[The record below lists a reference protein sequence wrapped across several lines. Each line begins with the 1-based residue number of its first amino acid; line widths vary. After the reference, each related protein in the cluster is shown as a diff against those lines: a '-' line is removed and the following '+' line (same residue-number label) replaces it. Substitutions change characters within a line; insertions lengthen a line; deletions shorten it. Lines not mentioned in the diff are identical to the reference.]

1 MNITCKL
8 TLKVFSVVAPAV
20 TLFSSASPGL
30 AATFANAKTLNS
42 LFELSHSP
50 TNIATFTDTQT
61 VAIAHRG
68 FAITFASAN
77 ANFDVNFCLE
87 PNNCLTGANSYSQ
100 AQAQGNG
107 QEYLGLAEGTAI
119 LAGYQFQISENS
131 EFSFKFYS
139 ILNGEVSQNLIS
151 KQFAKATNNIAFYL
165 FEDSSQTLLDFL
177 TLNSSLDSANQYD
190 VSIQNS
196 NGFNLFLSPFNQV
209 NGNLVSNSL
218 LLFGLYSRQ
227 FSQPQSLTL
236 ITTQVSSTIVQALEP
251 STSVCLLVFGALG
264 TALGLKNKVKIS
276 Q

>member
-8 TLKVFSVVAPAV
+8 TLKVFSILAPAV
-20 TLFSSASPGL
+20 TLFSSVYPGL
-30 AATFANAKTLNS
+30 TATFANAQTQTS
-42 LFELSHSP
+42 LFELSHSL
-50 TNIATFTDTQT
+50 TNITTFTDTQT
-61 VAIAHRG
+61 VAIARRG

-77 ANFDVNFCLE
+77 ANFDVDFCLE
-87 PNNCLTGANSYSQ
+87 PNNCLTEANSYSQ

-119 LAGYQFQISENS
+119 LAGYQFKIAENS

-151 KQFAKATNNIAFYL
+151 KQFAKATNNIEFYL
-165 FEDSSQTLLDFL
+165 FEDSSQTLLDFF
-177 TLNSSLDSANQYD
+177 TLNSSLDSGNQYD

-236 ITTQVSSTIVQALEP
+236 ITAQVSSTIVQAPEP

-264 TALGLKNKVKIS
+264 TALKLKNKAKIS

>member
-8 TLKVFSVVAPAV
+8 TLKVFSILAPAV
-20 TLFSSASPGL
+20 TLFSSVYPGL
-30 AATFANAKTLNS
+30 TATFANAQTQTS
-42 LFELSHSP
+42 LFELSHSL
-50 TNIATFTDTQT
+50 TNITTFTDTQT
-61 VAIAHRG
+61 VAIARRG
-68 FAITFASAN
+68 FAITFASAY

-87 PNNCLTGANSYSQ
+87 PNNCLTEANSYSQ

-119 LAGYQFQISENS
+119 LAGYQFKIAENS

-151 KQFAKATNNIAFYL
+151 KQFAKATNNIEFYL
-165 FEDSSQTLLDFL
+165 FEDSSQTLLDFF

-264 TALGLKNKVKIS
+264 TALKLKNKAKIS

>member
-8 TLKVFSVVAPAV
+8 TLKVFSILAPAV
-20 TLFSSASPGL
+20 TLFSSVYPGL
-30 AATFANAKTLNS
+30 TATFANAQTLTS

-50 TNIATFTDTQT
+50 TNITTFTDTQT
-61 VAIAHRG
+61 VAIARRG

-77 ANFDVNFCLE
+77 ANFDVDFCLE
-87 PNNCLTGANSYSQ
+87 PNNCLTEANSYSQ

-119 LAGYQFQISENS
+119 LAGYQFKIAENS

-151 KQFAKATNNIAFYL
+151 KQFAKATNNIEFYL
-165 FEDSSQTLLDFL
+165 FEDSSQTLLDFF
-177 TLNSSLDSANQYD
+177 TLNSSLDSVNQYD

-236 ITTQVSSTIVQALEP
+236 ITAQVSSTIVQAPEP
-251 STSVCLLVFGALG
+251 STSFCLLVFGALG
-264 TALGLKNKVKIS
+264 TALKLKNKAKIS

>member
-8 TLKVFSVVAPAV
+8 TLKVFSILAPAV
-20 TLFSSASPGL
+20 TLFSSVYPGL
-30 AATFANAKTLNS
+30 TATFANAQTQTS
-42 LFELSHSP
+42 LFELSHSL
-50 TNIATFTDTQT
+50 TNITTFTDTQT
-61 VAIAHRG
+61 VAIARRG
-68 FAITFASAN
+68 FAITFASAY

-87 PNNCLTGANSYSQ
+87 PNYCLTEANSYSQ

-119 LAGYQFQISENS
+119 LAGYQFKIAENS

-151 KQFAKATNNIAFYL
+151 KQFAKATNNIEFYL
-165 FEDSSQTLLDFL
+165 FEDSSQTLLDFF

-264 TALGLKNKVKIS
+264 TALKLKNKAKIS

>member
-8 TLKVFSVVAPAV
+8 TLKVFSILAPAV
-20 TLFSSASPGL
+20 TLFSSVYPGL
-30 AATFANAKTLNS
+30 TATFANAQTQTS

-61 VAIAHRG
+61 VAIARRG

-87 PNNCLTGANSYSQ
+87 PNYCLTEANSYSQ

-119 LAGYQFQISENS
+119 LAGYQFKIAENS

-165 FEDSSQTLLDFL
+165 FEDSSQTLLDFF

-251 STSVCLLVFGALG
+251 STSVCLLVFGGLG
-264 TALGLKNKVKIS
+264 TALKLKNKAKIY

>member
-8 TLKVFSVVAPAV
+8 TLKVFSILAPAV
-20 TLFSSASPGL
+20 TLFSSVYPGL
-30 AATFANAKTLNS
+30 TATFANAQTQTS

-61 VAIAHRG
+61 VAIARRG
-68 FAITFASAN
+68 FAITFASAY

-87 PNNCLTGANSYSQ
+87 PNYCLTEANSYSQ

-165 FEDSSQTLLDFL
+165 FEDSSQTLLDFF

-251 STSVCLLVFGALG
+251 STSVCLLVFGGLG
-264 TALGLKNKVKIS
+264 TAL
-276 Q
+276 

>member
-8 TLKVFSVVAPAV
+8 TLKVFSILAPAV
-20 TLFSSASPGL
+20 TLFSSVYPGL
-30 AATFANAKTLNS
+30 TATFANAQTQTS

-61 VAIAHRG
+61 VAIARRG

-87 PNNCLTGANSYSQ
+87 PNYCLTEANSYSQ

-165 FEDSSQTLLDFL
+165 FEDSSQTLLDFF

-251 STSVCLLVFGALG
+251 STSVCLLVFGGLG

>member
-8 TLKVFSVVAPAV
+8 TLKVFSILAPAV
-20 TLFSSASPGL
+20 TLFSSVYPGL
-30 AATFANAKTLNS
+30 TATFANAQTQTS

-61 VAIAHRG
+61 VAIARRG

-77 ANFDVNFCLE
+77 ANFDVDFCLE
-87 PNNCLTGANSYSQ
+87 PNNCLTEANSYSQ

-119 LAGYQFQISENS
+119 LAGYQFKIAENS

-165 FEDSSQTLLDFL
+165 FEDSSQTLLDFF

-264 TALGLKNKVKIS
+264 TALKLKNKAKIY